1 MFSCCTEIKGKR
13 EKKDRFFWFGKKKI
27 KGIAFGIKKK
37 KKGIIIVVVV
47 LLFLLQKQ
55 SAKSET

>member
-13 EKKDRFFWFGKKKI
+13 EKKDKFFWFGKKKI

-37 KKGIIIVVVV
+37 KGIITVVVV